1 MAEPSEAAPTG
12 SAAAGQD
19 VLLATK
25 LHMPRPR
32 PGFVPRPRLAGRLEE
47 GLARGLVLVCAPA
60 GSGKTVLLADWARR
74 ENRPVA
80 WLSLDTGDNDP
91 ARFWRYVAAAL
102 DRVRP
107 GIGEQVA
114 VLLRGPQQ
122 PPLEAVVT
130 TLINELVLLPG
141 EVTIVLDDYNLIDAQ
156 PVHASIAFLLGRLPP
171 GLRLVLASRAD
182 PPLSLARLRAD
193 GRLAEL
199 RADELRFTLD
209 ETGVFLREATG
220 LDLPATS
227 VAAFQDRTEGWV
239 AGLQLAALSLRGQ
252 GDVAGFVATFSGSH
266 RYVLDY
272 LTEEVLAHQSEQV
285 RGFLLETSVL
295 DQLCG
300 PLCDAVTGQPG
311 SQALLETLERAN
323 LFLVALDEVRGW
335 WRYHHLFADLLRVRL
350 AQERPG
356 RVPELHRAAAAWHE
370 QHGLADDAVRHA
382 LAAGDVDWAAR
393 LIEQHVEMLIR
404 RSEGETLRRWLSAL
418 PASSVRTR
426 ARLGLAQAVSALV
439 RGQVEEVEPLLD
451 DAERAFAAT
460 GDEPHEPSVG
470 RALSVLANVPA
481 LIAFLRADVARLRG
495 DAACADD
502 FGRQALARL
511 DDGDWLLGTHV
522 RWNLAVANWLRGR
535 VGQAERD
542 LAEVAAERRAAGEG
556 YPAIRVCYD
565 LGQVQRAQ
573 GRLEAALGT
582 YQEALSGASLQL
594 PHLGMAHVGLA
605 GLLYERDEL
614 AAALDHATRGVM
626 LCRHLAFTQPLAAGL
641 AIVARIR
648 QARGEVAGALEFM
661 SEAGQVESSP
671 QVAALLNPVPS
682 WQARLLLAQG
692 DIAAATRWTRE
703 RGLGAG
709 DEPSY
714 PREPEYLVLAR
725 VLLARNLP
733 RQALPLLERLL
744 DAAVSDGR
752 IGSVIEIRAL
762 QALALAADG
771 EPASAVE
778 TLAEALTLGC
788 PQGYVRVFAD
798 EGAPMGVLL
807 GRLIAAQRAEQ
818 TPARGVPL
826 GCLARLAQ
834 AVAGEHAMPGPRP
847 GSRPGAA
854 SAVPGLVEQLT
865 GRELEVLGMLAA
877 GTPNQGIAGELVIT
891 LDTVKKH
898 VSHVLGKLGAANRTE
913 AVARARELGLIP

>member
-1 MAEPSEAAPTG
+1 MAEPSEAVPTG
-12 SAAAGQD
+12 SAATGQD
-19 VLLATK
+19 LLLATK
-25 LHMPRPR
+25 LHVPRPR
-32 PGFVPRPRLAGRLEE
+32 PGFVPRPRLTGRLEE

-60 GSGKTVLLADWARR
+60 GSGKTVLLADWAHR
-74 ENRPVA
+74 ENRPVV

-107 GIGEQVA
+107 GIADQIA
-114 VLLRGPQQ
+114 ALLRGGQQ
-122 PPLEAVVT
+122 PPLETVVT
-130 TLINELVLLPG
+130 TLINELAARPG
-141 EVTIVLDDYNLIDAQ
+141 EVIIILDDYQLIDSQ
-156 PVHASIAFLLGRLPP
+156 PVHGSIAFLLDRLPP

-182 PPLSLARLRAD
+182 PPLSLARLRAG

-209 ETGVFLREATG
+209 QTGVFLRDATG

-252 GDVAGFVATFSGSH
+252 ADVAGFVETFSGSH

-272 LTEEVLAHQSEQV
+272 LTEEVLARQSEQV

-295 DQLCG
+295 DQLSG
-300 PLCDAVTGQPG
+300 PLCDAVTGQAG
-311 SQALLETLERAN
+311 SQALLEALERAN

-426 ARLGLAQAVSALV
+426 ARLGLAQAVSAIV

-495 DAACADD
+495 DAACAVD
-502 FGRQALARL
+502 FDRQALAQL

-522 RWNLAVANWLRGR
+522 RWNLAVANWMRGR
-535 VGQAERD
+535 VGQAEHD

-556 YPAIRVCYD
+556 YPAMRVCYD

-573 GRLEAALGT
+573 GRMEAALGT
-582 YQEALSGASLQL
+582 YQQALEVTGAASSQL

-648 QARGEVAGALEFM
+648 QARGEVAGALEAM
-661 SEAGQVESSP
+661 GEAGEVESSP
-671 QVAALLNPVPS
+671 QVVALLNPVPS

-692 DIAAATRWTRE
+692 DITAATRWTQE

-744 DAAVSDGR
+744 DAAASDGR
-752 IGSVIEIRAL
+752 VGSVIEIRAL
-762 QALALAADG
+762 QALGLAADG
-771 EPASAVE
+771 EQANAVE
-778 TLAEALTLGC
+778 ALAEALTLGC

-798 EGAPMGVLL
+798 EGAPMGALL
-807 GRLIAAQRAEQ
+807 GQLIAAQRAEQ
-818 TPARGVPL
+818 APARGVPL
-826 GCLARLAQ
+826 SCLARLAH
-834 AVAGEHAMPGPRP
+834 AFAGERAMPA
-847 GSRPGAA
+847 SRPGAA
-854 SAVPGLVEQLT
+854 TAVPGLVEQLT

-877 GTPNQGIAGELVIT
+877 GTPNQAIAGELVIT